1 MRVRSTTK
9 VMACDVMNTLL
20 LPCSIVFFGSLLIQ
34 LLAVVIYK
42 RRNTRRYG
50 KQVVATVKQI
60 QVWLDGWYVTAVWTD
75 MVTQRSYTFESM
87 CSAYE
92 LKQHV
97 GDSVIVHVDP
107 KNPECYSMKF

>member
-1 MRVRSTTK
+1 
-9 VMACDVMNTLL
+9 MARDVMNTLL
-20 LPCSIVFFGSLLIQ
+20 LPFSIVFIGSLLIQ

-75 MVTQRSYTFESM
+75 MVTQRIYTFEGM
-87 CSAYE
+87 CIAYE

-107 KNPECYSMKF
+107 RNPERYSMQF